1 MTLNHRRVRPVPVR
15 SLRGPSL
22 LGAALGLALLLPA
35 AQAQVASPAQ
45 AAFDQANSLL
55 LSEYGGLSG
64 VDREALRAEY
74 QSRLNAVCAPVLSGC
89 AVTKAYPVLE
99 AEFTALNDQHSFFE
113 TPEDYREFVASA
125 TGGNRRQFG
134 VKLAA
139 LDGENRVVLEVVPD
153 SAAAEAGLQRGDVL
167 QTLGG
172 QPYRYSALRT
182 ARENGRPI
190 TLELTRGGQTLTLTM
205 TARESSTRDLPRL
218 SYLKVAG
225 GRVGV
230 LRIPTFLAGGGVA
243 QRVHDLVGQAQARGV
258 QGIVVDLRGNGGG
271 SLVECDNAV
280 SAFVPSLTR
289 VARSARGNTR
299 TEVRQGARFE
309 SDRVMGAV
317 RNPQLWTGPVTVLVD
332 EGSASCSE
340 FFAYEIQYAQ
350 RGPILGED
358 TAGVGNTATRVFE
371 VGDAALQLTI
381 LNYVKPD
388 GSPYPQRVRPDEAHV
403 QGEAEV
409 RLLTQGVDSLL
420 DAAVVALG
428 RSPVLGRVPPNP
440 PVLGTPTG
448 R

>member
-1 MTLNHRRVRPVPVR
+1 MTLKNRRVRPAPGLSLVGR
-15 SLRGPSL
+15 SLRGVT
-22 LGAALGLALLLPA
+22 LGLALLLPA
-35 AQAQVASPAQ
+35 AQAQAASPAQ
-45 AAFDQANSLL
+45 AAFDRANALL
-55 LSEYGGLSG
+55 LSEYGGLST

-74 QSRLNAVCAPVLSGC
+74 QARLDAVCAPSPTTC

-99 AEFTALNDQHSFFE
+99 AEFNALDDRHSFFQ
-113 TPEDYREFVASA
+113 TPEDYQEFVTSA

-167 QTLGG
+167 QTLNG

-182 ARENGRPI
+182 ARENGQAI
-190 TLELTRGGQTLTLTM
+190 TLGLTRGAQSLTLSI

-218 SYLKVAG
+218 SYLSVAG
-225 GRVGV
+225 GEVGV

-243 QRVHDLVGQAQARGV
+243 QRVHELVGQAQARGV

-271 SLVECDNAV
+271 SLAECDNAV
-280 SAFVPSLTR
+280 SAFVPALTR

-309 SDRVMGAV
+309 NDRVMGAV
-317 RNPQLWTGPVTVLVD
+317 RNPQLWSGPVAVLVD

-350 RGPILGED
+350 RGPILGEE

-388 GSPYPQRVRPDEAHV
+388 GTPYPQRVRPDEAHV

-428 RSPVLGRVPPNP
+428 HSPVLGRVPALPM
-440 PVLGTPTG
+440 LTTPAG